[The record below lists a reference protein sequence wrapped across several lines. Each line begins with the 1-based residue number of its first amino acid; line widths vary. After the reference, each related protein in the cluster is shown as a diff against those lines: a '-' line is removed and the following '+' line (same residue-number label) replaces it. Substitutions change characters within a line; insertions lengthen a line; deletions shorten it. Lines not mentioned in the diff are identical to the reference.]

1 MHDIDRT
8 QLESSS
14 FEHGQELG
22 ESAEF
27 GEFGETMEGPL
38 ETSLGETEEIQLAT
52 ELLEVTNEQELE
64 QFLGNVFSKVGSA
77 VGSFVRSDTGRALGG
92 ILKDAAKKALPVI
105 GRGVGQ
111 WISPDRGGD
120 IGADAGNL
128 AGRILGLELE
138 GLSNE
143 DREFEISKQFVRFV
157 AAAARRAAAGPQT
170 MPAPAL
176 ARWAAAA
183 AARAYAPGLL
193 PRLQGRGSRMWPRG
207 GRWVRRGRT
216 IVLYGG

>member
-1 MHDIDRT
+1 MHDMDRT

-14 FEHGQELG
+14 FEHGHQ
-22 ESAEF
+22 F
-27 GEFGETMEGPL
+27 GEFGDREVMESTHEGPL
-38 ETSLGETEEIQLAT
+38 NEMLEIQLAT
-52 ELLEVTNEQELE
+52 ELLEVGNEQELE

-92 ILKDAAKKALPVI
+92 ILRDAAKKALPVV

-111 WISPDRGGD
+111 WISPERGGA
-120 IGADAGNL
+120 IGADAGRL

-143 DREFEISKQFVRFV
+143 DRDFEISRQFVRF
-157 AAAARRAAAGPQT
+157 AAEAARRAATGPQT
-170 MPAPAL
+170 QPAVVL
-176 ARWAAAA
+176 ARQAAAA
-183 AARAYAPGLL
+183 AARSYAPGLL
-193 PRLQGRGSRMWPRG
+193 PRLQGRSSLVWPHS

-216 IVLYGG
+216 IVLFGG

>member
-8 QLESSS
+8 QLESPS
-14 FEHGQELG
+14 FEQGQELG
-22 ESAEF
+22 ER
-27 GEFGETMEGPL
+27 ETTESTPETPL
-38 ETSLGETEEIQLAT
+38 SESQEIQLAT
-52 ELLEVTNEQELE
+52 ELLEVANERELE

-92 ILKDAAKKALPVI
+92 ILKDAAKQALPAI

-120 IGADAGNL
+120 IGADAGQL

-143 DREFEISKQFVRFV
+143 DREFEISRQFVRFV
-157 AAAARRAAAGPQT
+157 AAAARRAATARQT
-170 MPAPAL
+170 LPAL
-176 ARWAAAA
+176 AFARQAAAA
-183 AARAYAPGLL
+183 AARTYAPGLL
-193 PRLQGRGSRMWPRG
+193 PRLQGRGSLVWPRG